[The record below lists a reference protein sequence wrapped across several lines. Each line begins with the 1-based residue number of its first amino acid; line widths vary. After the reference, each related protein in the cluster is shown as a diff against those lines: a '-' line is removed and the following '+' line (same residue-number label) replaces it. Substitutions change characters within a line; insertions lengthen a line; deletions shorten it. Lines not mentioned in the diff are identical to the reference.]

1 MLSLLVWLVRVFSS
15 TVLILAGL
23 TLLVFGLADEKSRGI
38 LLGCAATFGVVGG
51 FLWPRRKASWRDG
64 PPSEKQ
70 ISFASDLG
78 IQIPRGVTKGELSDM
93 ISQVT
98 GR

>member
-1 MLSLLVWLVRVFSS
+1 MLSLLVWLARILSS
-15 TVLILAGL
+15 SVLLLAAL
-23 TLLVFGLADEKSRGI
+23 AMLVSGLADPKDRGVA
-38 LLGCAATFGVVGG
+38 LGCAATFGVVGA
-51 FLWPRRKASWRDG
+51 FLWPRRSRSWRDD
-64 PPSEKQ
+64 PPSQRQ